1 MKVLLVS
8 LYHPELVRGGAQQI
22 CHDLFEGLAETV
34 GVEPTLL
41 AAVDPSMAE
50 LYKTGAR
57 ITGFDGRPN
66 QFVFLSRGYDY
77 FWHRLEGDDL
87 AEAYASFLLQVRP
100 DVVHFHHFLLL
111 GLDLITLTRRVLPE
125 ARIVFT
131 LHEYL
136 TICMADGQ
144 MVRRT
149 DNSICDRATPI
160 RCHQC
165 FPEISPEYFF
175 MREMWVKRHLEAV
188 DLFTTPSR
196 FMIDIFVKWGL
207 DPARLTHVTNGQ
219 GDGKIRKPRER
230 LREERNRFGFFGQ
243 MVDNKGVWVIL
254 QAVTQL
260 RAEGFTG
267 FVVELNGDNLQY
279 ASEGRR
285 TEIEDFLDAERA
297 LPVEERIVVH
307 NGAYEVGQLPGLMAR
322 VDWCLVPSVWR
333 EAFGLV
339 VSEAWMHG
347 RPVICSNI
355 GGMAERVIDEKNG
368 LHFAVGDARSLAEV
382 IRRACAEEGLWARV
396 AAGIKPPTPR
406 SAMVSKFIAL
416 YEHASTADA
425 DAA

>member
-1 MKVLLVS
+1 
-8 LYHPELVRGGAQQI
+8 
-22 CHDLFEGLAETV
+22 
-34 GVEPTLL
+34 
-41 AAVDPSMAE
+41 
-50 LYKTGAR
+50 
-57 ITGFDGRPN
+57 
-66 QFVFLSRGYDY
+66 
-77 FWHRLEGDDL
+77 
-87 AEAYASFLLQVRP
+87 
-100 DVVHFHHFLLL
+100 
-111 GLDLITLTRRVLPE
+111 
-125 ARIVFT
+125 
-131 LHEYL
+131 
-136 TICMADGQ
+136 MADGQ

>member
-22 CHDLFEGLAETV
+22 CHDLFEGLTDME
-34 GVEPTLL
+34 GVETTLL
-41 AAVDPSMAE
+41 AAVDPSMAP
-50 LYKTGAR
+50 LYKSGAR

-66 QFVFLSRGYDY
+66 QFIFLSRGYDY

-87 AEAYASFLLQVRP
+87 AEAFANFLLQVRP

-111 GLDLITLTRRVLPE
+111 GLDLISLTRRVLPQ

-136 TICMADGQ
+136 TICMANGQ

-149 DNSICDRATPI
+149 DNSICDRASPI

-165 FPEISPEYFF
+165 FPEVSPEYFF

-188 DLFTTPSR
+188 DVFTTPSR
-196 FMIDIFVKWGL
+196 FMIDIFAKWGI
-207 DPARLTHVTNGQ
+207 DQARLTHVTNGQ
-219 GDGKIRKPRER
+219 GDNR
-230 LREERNRFGFFGQ
+230 LRRPKERARETRNRFGFFGQ

-254 QAVTQL
+254 EAVNQL
-260 RAEGFTG
+260 RAEGFTD

-279 ASEGRR
+279 ASEARR
-285 TEIEDFLDAERA
+285 GEIEAFLEAEKAR
-297 LPVEERIVVH
+297 PIEERILAH
-307 NGAYEVGQLPGLMAR
+307 NGGYEVSQLPNLMAR

-347 RPVICSNI
+347 RPVICSNV

-382 IRRACAEEGLWARV
+382 IRRAATEEGLWSRV
-396 AAGIKPPTPR
+396 AAGVKPPAPR
-406 SAMVSKFIAL
+406 STMVSKFLTL
-416 YEHASTADA
+416 YHDGLTIGA